1 MCIMMLGNDVSATE
15 ELVLNPI
22 SPKQVTQAQVLA
34 NQTPMQEKLPMS
46 CSGSVMWSGIVSDT
60 QERTVFLAVSCFL
73 KFLRKQYDV
82 RLYPGVHSSSPSST
96 IVHMKSPAEDPP
108 TEDHRKRQKFSNDD
122 FPVSDVQRI
131 QFASL
136 KRLDFVVNEVNLI
149 DRNEILLW
157 LLVFTII
164 TYCRLEFYHSQ
175 NWCKWF
181 IIFIVEDYFEAAW
194 VVLCCVWTLWC
205 HKDHPEVTCIHEP
218 ACGRLLQWM
227 TPQ

>member
-1 MCIMMLGNDVSATE
+1 
-15 ELVLNPI
+15 
-22 SPKQVTQAQVLA
+22 
-34 NQTPMQEKLPMS
+34 
-46 CSGSVMWSGIVSDT
+46 MWSGIVSDT

-96 IVHMKSPAEDPP
+96 IVHMKSPAEEPP
-108 TEDHRKRQKFSNDD
+108 TADHRKRQKFPNDD

-131 QFASL
+131 HFVSL

-181 IIFIVEDYFEAAW
+181 IIFIVEFIVEDYFEAAW
-194 VVLCCVWTLWC
+194 VVLWPFVLCLNVVVSQRPSRSHMYPRTGVWAVATM
-205 HKDHPEVTCIHEP
+205 DDTPEIDCSNIWHTQLREHDLSFSEH
-218 ACGRLLQWM
+218 Q
-227 TPQ
+227 TF